1 MTPADPLPGT
11 SASATLPLAPPDIYW
26 YIGPPDGA
34 MPWLPE
40 GRISFTPDRALQ
52 LASELDRVGFHGA
65 LIGTGAE
72 DTWMLASRLA
82 AATQKLRF
90 LVATYPMLISPIL
103 AARMAQ
109 SFEHAA
115 PGRLALNIVNGTSEV
130 ALSLGSGLSHQARYA
145 LTEEWLPLFRRAVAG
160 EPYAAKGQYLTA
172 EGRMPRLVGSGVP
185 VPELWMAGS
194 SPEALNIAAHH
205 IDRYLSWGEP
215 PAQLGS
221 KLAPL
226 ATQAASLG
234 RRPGFGVRLNVI
246 LRDSD
251 EAAWD
256 VADTLL
262 RSIPRA
268 ELERNA
274 TAKAASDSI
283 GMGRMAALY
292 SGRRLDAA
300 RELEIEPGLWL
311 GLGLLQFAGNSAAIV
326 GGPETVRRVID
337 RYRALG
343 ISTFILSGLP
353 LLDEAARFA
362 EAVLPG
368 LLSSERT

>member
-1 MTPADPLPGT
+1 MT
-11 SASATLPLAPPDIYW
+11 ATLPSPDIYW
-26 YIGPPDGA
+26 YIGPPDGP
-34 MPWLPE
+34 MPWVP
-40 GRISFTPDRALQ
+40 GGSRPFDPDHALR
-52 LASELDRVGFHGA
+52 LAGELDRIGFHGA

-72 DTWMLASRLA
+72 DTWVLA
-82 AATQKLRF
+82 ARVVAATRRLRF
-90 LVATYPMLISPIL
+90 LIATYPMLISPIL
-103 AARMAQ
+103 AAKMAQ

-115 PGRLALNIVNGTSEV
+115 PGRLALNIVNGTSDV
-130 ALSLGSGLSHQARYA
+130 ALNLGSKLSHQARYA
-145 LTEEWLPLFRRAVAG
+145 LTDEWLPLFRQAVAG
-160 EPYAAKGQYLTA
+160 EPYSAD
-172 EGRMPRLVGSGVP
+172 GRHLSAQGRIPRLVDPGVP
-185 VPELWMAGS
+185 LPELWMAGS
-194 SPEALNIAAHH
+194 SPLALDIAARH

-215 PAQLGS
+215 PGPLGD

-226 ATQAASLG
+226 IANAAALG
-234 RRPGFGVRLNVI
+234 RRPGLGVRLNVI

-256 VADTLL
+256 AADALL
-262 RSIPRA
+262 RSVPR
-268 ELERNA
+268 EVLQRNA
-274 TAKAASDSI
+274 AAKAASDSV

-292 SGRRLDAA
+292 AGRGIDAA

-337 RYRALG
+337 RYRAQG

-353 LLDEAARFA
+353 LLDEARRFG
-362 EAVLPG
+362 ESVLPG